1 MKIIIFDIDNTI
13 TKTKGTKYENSTP
26 IKSKIKIINQLFD
39 KGHIVKIFTSR
50 YMGKHKG
57 NISIIKKKYYK
68 KTNQQLRSWGLKY
81 HDLIFGKPIFDFF
94 IDDKAFNIRDKK
106 LNKIFYNL
114 INLKT

>member
-13 TKTKGTKYENSTP
+13 TKTKGMKYENSTP

-57 NISIIKKKYYK
+57 NVNVIKKKILQK
-68 KTNQQLRSWGLKY
+68 NKSTIKELGIKISRFNFWKTN
-81 HDLIFGKPIFDFF
+81 I
-94 IDDKAFNIRDKK
+94 
-106 LNKIFYNL
+106 
-114 INLKT
+114 